1 MLKDSEN
8 EVRAQTSTKLN
19 DFCCNLPQ
27 EGRTETI
34 MNEILPI
41 VKDLVND
48 MNPHV
53 KTALAGVIMNLA
65 PILGQ
70 ENTIEHLLP
79 LFLIQL
85 KDEVKSKHCYSSW
98 FFITFSTYEF
108 GDSSLS
114 R

>member
-8 EVRAQTSTKLN
+8 EVRAQTSTKLK
-19 DFCCNLPQ
+19 DFCAALP
-27 EGRTETI
+27 ESGRIETI
-34 MNEILPI
+34 MSEILPI

-48 MNPHV
+48 PNPHV

-70 ENTIEHLLP
+70 ANTTEDLLP

-85 KDEVKSKHCYSSW
+85 KDEVTLLANFQSRVPFWALLDY
-98 FFITFSTYEF
+98 FS
-108 GDSSLS
+108 
-114 R
+114 

>member
-1 MLKDSEN
+1 
-8 EVRAQTSTKLN
+8 
-19 DFCCNLPQ
+19 
-27 EGRTETI
+27 

-85 KDEVKSKHCYSSW
+85 KDEVNFYKRYHNSW
-98 FFITFSTYEF
+98 PEIGRPIKPSTTF
-108 GDSSLS
+108 DH
-114 R
+114 

>member
-1 MLKDSEN
+1 
-8 EVRAQTSTKLN
+8 
-19 DFCCNLPQ
+19 
-27 EGRTETI
+27 

-85 KDEVKSKHCYSSW
+85 KDEVSFEIFPDTRSGIKTVQ
-98 FFITFSTYEF
+98 INILFSVQK
-108 GDSSLS
+108 
-114 R
+114 

>member
-1 MLKDSEN
+1 
-8 EVRAQTSTKLN
+8 
-19 DFCCNLPQ
+19 
-27 EGRTETI
+27 

-98 FFITFSTYEF
+98 HIITLSTYEF

>member
-8 EVRAQTSTKLN
+8 EVRAQTSTKLK
-19 DFCCNLPQ
+19 DFCAGLP
-27 EGRTETI
+27 ESGRIETI
-34 MNEILPI
+34 MSEILPI

-48 MNPHV
+48 PNPHV

-70 ENTIEHLLP
+70 ANTTEDLLP

-85 KDEVKSKHCYSSW
+85 KDEVN
-98 FFITFSTYEF
+98 
-108 GDSSLS
+108 
-114 R
+114 

>member
-1 MLKDSEN
+1 
-8 EVRAQTSTKLN
+8 
-19 DFCCNLPQ
+19 
-27 EGRTETI
+27 

-85 KDEVKSKHCYSSW
+85 KDEVKNCYSIW
-98 FFITFSTYEF
+98 FIITLSKYEF

>member
-1 MLKDSEN
+1 
-8 EVRAQTSTKLN
+8 
-19 DFCCNLPQ
+19 
-27 EGRTETI
+27 

-85 KDEVKSKHCYSSW
+85 KDEVKHCYSIW
-98 FFITFSTYEF
+98 FIIT
-108 GDSSLS
+108 LS
-114 R
+114 NN